1 MKDKPLRCR
10 PVESRRDQKSPL
22 RRCFKLR
29 PPWRFGVR
37 RFCLRLLVAVRER
50 PSCES
55 RERDLRG
62 CPSPSIRFPS
72 LAAVRPLVRM
82 PTDQHAA
89 TGTCELG
96 EVHIRTCAPRFKFF
110 LTAGAGFF
118 TGRSEGR
125 RALLSFPFNAGS
137 HRPWQRPRPAPF
149 HRLSRWRS
157 ASSRAYIQGASF
169 DYDGY
174 RSPPGS
180 GRAERRFVRHRRA
193 AGFAGVAAG
202 AGTAAAAI
210 RLRRGGAPGS
220 RSRRRTL

>member
-1 MKDKPLRCR
+1 METPKDCGRNVRTRNTVDWGDPARPAMKDKPLRCR

-37 RFCLRLLVAVRER
+37 RFCLRLPVAVRER

-96 EVHIRTCAPRFKFF
+96 VPHIRAGASCFKFF
-110 LTAGAGFF
+110 LTAGTGFF
-118 TGRSEGR
+118 TGRTR
-125 RALLSFPFNAGS
+125 RARGATSRPFNAGWLGP
-137 HRPWQRPRPAPF
+137 RLRPRPAPF

-157 ASSRAYIQGASF
+157 APSRAYI
-169 DYDGY
+169 
-174 RSPPGS
+174 
-180 GRAERRFVRHRRA
+180 
-193 AGFAGVAAG
+193 
-202 AGTAAAAI
+202 
-210 RLRRGGAPGS
+210 
-220 RSRRRTL
+220 